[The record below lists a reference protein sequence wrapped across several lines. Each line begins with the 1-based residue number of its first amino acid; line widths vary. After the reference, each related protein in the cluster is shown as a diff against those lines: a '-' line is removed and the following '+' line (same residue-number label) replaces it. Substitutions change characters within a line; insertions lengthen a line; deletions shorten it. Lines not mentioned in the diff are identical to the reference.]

1 MQSGAFDIGAL
12 NEDVWERAIQNG
24 TVDTTAVKEFYTT
37 PDYFDYNWTVRA
49 DLDEMYGEGF
59 SNKFQEALLDLNPQ
73 EHAEILELFNT
84 DKFIITNNE
93 NYQSIEDVGRQ
104 LEIIR

>member
-1 MQSGAFDIGAL
+1 
-12 NEDVWERAIQNG
+12 
-24 TVDTTAVKEFYTT
+24 
-37 PDYFDYNWTVRA
+37 
-49 DLDEMYGEGF
+49 MYGEGF

-104 LEIIR
+104 MEIIR